1 MKKLFII
8 SLKFPLINA
17 INIMLNVMQNPA
29 ADIILIDNGTDMS
42 SIANR
47 LSKLSIFDNVFVANI
62 ENKRGGNNR
71 IFQRRVYSS

>member
-17 INIMLNVMQNPA
+17 INIMLNVMKNSA

-47 LSKLSIFDNVFVANI
+47 LSKLNIFDNVFVANI
-62 ENKRGGNNR
+62 ENKRGE
-71 IFQRRVYSS
+71 